1 MNNNIKNKFF
11 IAIIVLLIVAN
22 ITSIAMFWIEKP
34 NPKTN
39 RQKGTP
45 AAFLITAL
53 NLNEKQQEQ
62 LEIYREEH
70 KRAAEPLRKE
80 LVDNKK
86 IFFGLL
92 QQPESVDTRKINAEK
107 AVLSITQKLDLLAF
121 DHFKKVRNICN
132 EIQKEKFDKIILQVA
147 QILGNPGDP
156 HPPGD
161 KPPPNDEDGNRPP
174 RDDEQKRPPPPEN
187 N

>member
-1 MNNNIKNKFF
+1 MNNNTKNKFL
-11 IAIIVLLIVAN
+11 IGIVVLLILAN
-22 ITSIAMFWIEKP
+22 ITSIAMFWIDKP

-53 NLNEKQQEQ
+53 NLDEKQQEQ

-80 LVDNKK
+80 LVNNKK

-92 QQPESVDTRKINAEK
+92 QQPESVDTQKINVEE

-121 DHFKKVRNICN
+121 DHFRKVRNICT
-132 EIQKEKFDKIILQVA
+132 ETQKEKFDKIILQVA

-161 KPPPNDEDGNRPP
+161 RPPLNDGDGNMPP
-174 RDDEQKRPPPPEN
+174 RNDEQKRPPPEN